1 MAWQCICQG
10 ATGLVFYSWYD
21 VRRNP
26 DVPFDVQWAGL
37 QRVAAE
43 IDQRSPVLLSVEP
56 VPAVTVAGAAP
67 GWLHWLARVH
77 GGKLYLV
84 AVNND
89 GDGDGSVAF
98 RLPAVPTAVRELG
111 ENRIV
116 ESDGAALPV
125 HLPRLAV
132 HCYEIE
138 LTSR

>member
-1 MAWQCICQG
+1 
-10 ATGLVFYSWYD
+10 L
-21 VRRNP
+21 
-26 DVPFDVQWAGL
+26 
-37 QRVAAE
+37 
-43 IDQRSPVLLSVEP
+43 
-56 VPAVTVAGAAP
+56 PAVTVAGNTP

-84 AVNND
+84 AVND
-89 GDGDGSVAF
+89 GDGEGPVAF

-116 ESDGAALPV
+116 ESDKAALPV